1 MPEKPQDADEYERD
15 RRESTD
21 LGYRDTEEEEAYEH
35 AEEAAA
41 QGETPEEDEPPV
53 GGG

>member
-1 MPEKPQDADEYERD
+1 MTEKPEDAAEYERE

-21 LGYRDTEEEEAYEH
+21 LGYRDTAEEEAYEH

-41 QGETPEEDEPPV
+41 EGETPEPDEPTV